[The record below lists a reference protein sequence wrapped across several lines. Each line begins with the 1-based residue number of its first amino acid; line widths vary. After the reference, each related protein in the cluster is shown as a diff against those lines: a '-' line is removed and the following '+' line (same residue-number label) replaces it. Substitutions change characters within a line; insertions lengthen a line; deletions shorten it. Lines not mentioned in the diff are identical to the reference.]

1 MVSTQDDGI
10 ISYYLCDIIEL
21 CYEPDDD
28 DDDDEHPPG
37 AVPAPETQPGEPGP

>member
-10 ISYYLCDIIEL
+10 VSYYPCDIIEL
-21 CYEPDDD
+21 CYESDDD
-28 DDDDEHPPG
+28 DDQPPG